1 MTSKDNSFSISRRNF
16 LKVSAAVT
24 AGAGMGFGVNFLNL
38 KQVSAA
44 ESDELANSLGEM
56 EVKYTACTMCP
67 SECGIE
73 MWVKDGRIMKIYGN
87 DSCPFND
94 GTCCAK
100 GAAGVQFVYSPE
112 RNKYPLIREGERG
125 EGKFRQATWEE
136 ATDYIAK
143 KLTEIKQK
151 YGSESVIM
159 DAGDVTDR
167 DQYYRLFYGY
177 GTPNCVE
184 HGSICDTPRRHGPKL
199 MLGGKRIEPD
209 VMRPLLVRQPDG
221 SLKKD
226 YTYYSK
232 LIIYV
237 GWNPF
242 VATRINYENRGTV
255 GAKVENGC
263 KVIVVDPAH
272 TNTAS
277 QADLWA
283 PIRPGTDG
291 DLFAAML
298 RYILENDDQN
308 NPLRKY
314 IDWDFKNYSVGWDE
328 FESEFKS
335 WWGKTDPIN
344 NKAYFSLDW
353 AADRTGLPKEQIL
366 EIAHEFGLTKPAAL
380 VWGMQ
385 SPGHHFNGY
394 PASIL
399 GTALNI
405 ITGNLDVPGGGIDT
419 ELVKSDKGGDA
430 KGSGFKKR
438 KVKKV
443 IDGQEVEAEIEYLHM
458 DSYGDWPAAWDDVVG
473 DYPRRFREGV
483 TLNYGPFKGYQ
494 YPIKGFIIRTGNPV
508 MTGGNTKD
516 WIDALTA
523 KEASGNYKVELVVN
537 IDTVYLET
545 GMYADVILPEA
556 SFAER
561 MSLSDVYPSHQVL
574 WMRDAVIKPLYECKK
589 PTDIMNLIAKK
600 LSDLGDQDLKA
611 EDFWTK
617 YKSEEDF
624 VNEMLLPAPGRNHAG
639 EPIPYPDFPL
649 GYKLLGTP
657 DSLEAGRVTIDH
669 EKKVV
674 KGEPVTA
681 EWMRKNNGVAVWPMS
696 WNRFRVFDK
705 EAGKYV
711 PSKAVAKTGSK
722 LFEFTFSG
730 YDKYNKLIEETGIIP
745 RGLKEIGF
753 ERYPNTFYWYETK
766 WNPYTNME
774 YVKYKDEFPFQ
785 LFCGR
790 VHHAMTATHMVP
802 WLSQTPVEGI
812 WMPLNDSFEHKM
824 VDTNAEGEL
833 EEVEKVIKAG
843 TFCIGTIAMNIGDAK
858 ALALKTG
865 DLVILENPLGAEE
878 KGKVFVTEGIR
889 PGTIKLGFGTGGR
902 FSPGLG
908 AISKHKDYTP
918 NHSGLVDPNAH
929 SPIMGMPCY
938 ADMIVKVK
946 KA

>member
-1 MTSKDNSFSISRRNF
+1 MTSKGNSFSLSRRNF
-16 LKVSAAVT
+16 LKVSAAVS
-24 AGAGMGFGVNFLNL
+24 AGVGVGLGPSLLNL

-44 ESDELANSLGEM
+44 ESEELAKNLGNM

-67 SECGIE
+67 SECGLEI
-73 MWVKDGRIMKIYGN
+73 WIKDGVIEKIYGN
-87 DSCPFND
+87 EACPFND

-100 GAAGVQFVYSPE
+100 GASAKQFVYSPE

-125 EGKFRQATWEE
+125 EGKFKRATWEE
-136 ATDYIAK
+136 AIDYIGT
-143 KLTEIKQK
+143 KLTEIKKK
-151 YGSESVIM
+151 YGAESVIM

-167 DQYYRLFYGY
+167 DQYYRLFHGF

-199 MLGGKRIEPD
+199 MIGGKRIEPD
-209 VMRPLLVRQPDG
+209 VMRPLLLRQPDG

-242 VATRINYENRGTV
+242 VATRINYESRGTV

-277 QADLWA
+277 QADLWV

-314 IDWDFKNYSVGWDE
+314 IDWSFKEYSVGWDE
-328 FESEFKS
+328 FEAKFKS
-335 WWGKTDPIN
+335 WWNKVDPIN
-344 NKAYFSLDW
+344 GKPYFSMDW
-353 AADRTGLPKEQIL
+353 AADRTGLPREQIQD
-366 EIAHEFGLTKPAAL
+366 IAHEFGLTKPAAL

-385 SPGHHFNGY
+385 SPGHHYNGY
-394 PASIL
+394 PCSIL

-405 ITGNLDVPGGGIDT
+405 ITGNMDVPGGAIDT

-438 KVKKV
+438 KVTRM

-458 DSYGDWPAAWDDVVG
+458 DGYGDWPAAWDDVVG

-483 TLNYGPFKGYQ
+483 NINYGPFKGYK
-494 YPIKGFIIRTGNPV
+494 YPIKGFFIRTGNPV

-523 KEASGNYKVELVVN
+523 KDDNGEYKVELVVN

-574 WMRDAVIKPLYECKK
+574 WLRDQVIKPLHESKV
-589 PTDIMNLIAKK
+589 PTDIMNSIAKK
-600 LSDLGDQDLKA
+600 LNELGDPDLKA
-611 EDFWTK
+611 EEFWEK
-617 YKSEEDF
+617 YKTQEDF

-639 EPIPYPDFPL
+639 EPIPYPHLPL

-674 KGEPVTA
+674 QGEPVTV

-696 WNRFRVFDK
+696 WNRFRIFDK

-711 PSKAVAKTGSK
+711 ASKAVAKTDSK
-722 LFEFTFSG
+722 LFEFTFSR
-730 YDKYNKLIEETGIIP
+730 YDKYNKLIDESGVIP
-745 RGLKEIGF
+745 RGLKEIGY
-753 ERYPNTFYWYETK
+753 ERYPHTFYWYETK
-766 WNPYTNME
+766 WNPYTNKE
-774 YVKYKDEFPFQ
+774 YEKYKDEFPFQ
-785 LFCGR
+785 LICGR
-790 VHHAMTATHMVP
+790 VHHAMTGTQMVP
-802 WLSQTPVEGI
+802 NLSETPVEGI
-812 WMPLNDSFEHKM
+812 WMPLNESFKHTII
-824 VDTNAEGEL
+824 DPDANGEL
-833 EEVEKVIKAG
+833 VEVEKEFKAG
-843 TFCIGTIAMNIGDAK
+843 TFCVGTIAINASDASS
-858 ALALKTG
+858 LGLKTG
-865 DLVILENPLGAEE
+865 DLVTLENPLGSQE

-908 AISKHKDYTP
+908 PTSKHKDYTP

-946 KA
+946 KS